1 VDELEEKIYNT
12 LLLESFTND
21 ELVKKF
27 NLDISTISFKLS
39 MLEINGI
46 IKKTL

>member
-1 VDELEEKIYNT
+1 
-12 LLLESFTND
+12 LLEWFTAD

-39 MLEINGI
+39 MLEINWI
-46 IKKTL
+46 IKKTLWWKFEVK